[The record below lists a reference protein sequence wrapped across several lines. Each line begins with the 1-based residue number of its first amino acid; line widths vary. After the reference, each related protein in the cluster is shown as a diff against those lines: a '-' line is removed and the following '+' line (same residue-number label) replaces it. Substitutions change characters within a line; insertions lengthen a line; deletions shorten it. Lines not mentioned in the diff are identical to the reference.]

1 MTTSSDF
8 QGKILIVDDTPT
20 NLQVVSAFLDDAGY
34 KVLVAEDGN
43 DAQEVIR
50 REHPDLILLD
60 VLMPEPNGFETCAR
74 LKTDPEMKDIPVIF
88 MTALSETI
96 EKVKGFEVGGV
107 DYITKPFHQE
117 EVLARVRTHLALREL
132 CCKLEGQKVQLEEQN
147 QRLQQEIDAHTRTKG
162 TLQYL
167 QDELESQQA
176 SGGIIGNSP
185 SIRETLDHVSQAAQT
200 ECTVLLIGETG
211 TGKEVL
217 ARAVHEQS
225 ARADLPMIK
234 VNCAAIPKDLFESE
248 FFGHEK
254 GAFTGATTKR
264 VGRFELAHRGTLFL
278 DEIGELPLDIQSKLL
293 RVLQEQEF
301 ERVGGHTTQKV
312 DVRIIAATNR
322 DLQEAVA
329 QKEFREDLYY
339 RLNVFPVNIPPLRE
353 RQDDLPLLIEHI
365 IKKFSEKHGK
375 TVTSIQADSHRE
387 LMNYAWPGNIRELEN
402 VIERAVI
409 VSKNHTLEIGDW
421 LGSESET
428 IIPSPEDDILPHPSP
443 ETTSFLSLEEIERL
457 HILRALDS
465 TKWRIS
471 GEKGAAQLLGVN
483 RSTLRGRMEKLGIAR
498 ESYSETK

>member
-1 MTTSSDF
+1 MTIRAESH
-8 QGKILIVDDTPT
+8 GKILVVDDTPT
-20 NLQVVSAFLDDAGY
+20 NLQIVSAFLDDAGY

-43 DAQEVIR
+43 DAEEVIR

-60 VLMPEPNGFETCAR
+60 VLMPELNGFETCTR
-74 LKTDPEMKDIPVIF
+74 LKANPDTRDIPIIF

-132 CCKLEGQKVQLEEQN
+132 CCKLEGQKVHLEEQN
-147 QRLQQEIDAHTRTKG
+147 QLLQEEIDAHTRTKG
-162 TLQYL
+162 TVRYL
-167 QDELESQQA
+167 QDELQSQQVG
-176 SGGIIGNSP
+176 GGIVGSSP
-185 SIRETLDHVSQAAQT
+185 SIREALDHVAQAAKT
-200 ECTVLLIGETG
+200 DCTVLLIGETG

-254 GAFTGATTKR
+254 GAFTGATSKR

-301 ERVGGHTTQKV
+301 ERVGGHSTQKV

-329 QKEFREDLYY
+329 QKQFREDLYY

-353 RQDDLPLLIEHI
+353 RQEDLPLLFRHI
-365 IKKFSEKHGK
+365 LKKFSERHGR
-375 TVTSIQADSHRE
+375 TVTDIHPDSHRE
-387 LMNYAWPGNIRELEN
+387 LMNYPWPGNIRELEN

-409 VSKNHTLEIGDW
+409 VNKNHTLEMGNW
-421 LGSESET
+421 LGSQSET
-428 IIPSPEDDILPHPSP
+428 TMSSPMDQMLPQPSP
-443 ETTSFLSLEEIERL
+443 ETTAFLSLEEIERL

-483 RSTLRGRMEKLGIAR
+483 RSTLRGRMEKLGIDR
-498 ESYSETK
+498 EE